1 MLEDESLSTDDRRKV
16 LQYMKDCTILLD
28 EFTRELS
35 KNLLYYK
42 QQLTPQR

>member
-1 MLEDESLSTDDRRKV
+1 MLEDENLSVEDRKKV

-42 QQLTPQR
+42 QQLSPQ